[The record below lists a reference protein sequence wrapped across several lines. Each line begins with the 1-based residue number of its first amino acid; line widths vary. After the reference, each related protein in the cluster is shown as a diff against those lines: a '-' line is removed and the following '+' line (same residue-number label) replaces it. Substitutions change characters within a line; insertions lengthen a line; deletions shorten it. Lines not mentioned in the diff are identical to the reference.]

1 MDYKSLK
8 KVFYSNPQNYN
19 TEYINRLNSPSTI
32 KFDIE
37 INNNLAFLM
46 ITPELFDKQ
55 YQIYKLNNEL
65 NNIANELPGI
75 AFDQYIKK
83 CLIDEIVLT
92 NEIEGVISTK
102 KDVFEILESTEYEDK
117 HKRLLGLVT
126 KYLKLKTEDN
136 LSIMTC
142 QDIREIYNDLVLQEI
157 LTDDPKNAPDG
168 IYFRKHSVNIL
179 SKYKKVIHTGITPE
193 DKLNKAMTS
202 ALNILNN
209 NELNIII
216 RIAVFHYLFG
226 YIHPFYDGNGRTSRF
241 ISSYLLSKHLN
252 VLSGYRL
259 AYIIKENIN
268 QYYNSFKIT
277 NEEKNKGDLT
287 PFVINFFDII
297 IKLLDKLIDSLTKR
311 YEQLKYYSAISDNLF
326 NGKEKYANIAF
337 ILFQQTLFGTG
348 GISIEELIESSDN
361 SEYTVRKCISQLKNK
376 DLLIISKIG
385 KKCLYEFNLKR
396 F

>member
-1 MDYKSLK
+1 
-8 KVFYSNPQNYN
+8 
-19 TEYINRLNSPSTI
+19 
-32 KFDIE
+32 
-37 INNNLAFLM
+37 M

-65 NNIANELPGI
+65 NDIACKLPGI
-75 AFDQYIKK
+75 AFEQYIKK

-102 KDVFEILESTEYEDK
+102 KDVFAILESTEYEDK

-126 KYLKLKTEDN
+126 KYLKLNTEDN

-157 LTDDPKNAPDG
+157 LSDDPKNAPDG
-168 IYFRKHSVNIL
+168 IYFRKHGVNVM

-193 DKLNKAMTS
+193 DKLNKTMAS

-216 RIAVFHYLFG
+216 RIAVFHYFFG

-259 AYIIKENIN
+259 AYTIKENIN
-268 QYYNSFKIT
+268 LYYNSFKIT

-311 YEQLKYYSAISDNLF
+311 YEQLDYYYTISGNLF
-326 NGKEKYANIAF
+326 DEKEKYASIAF

-348 GISIEELIESSDN
+348 GISIEELVKSSN
-361 SEYTVRKCISQLKNK
+361 TSEYTVRKCISELQSK
-376 DLLIISKIG
+376 DLLIISKLG
-385 KKCLYEFNLKR
+385 KNSYMNSI
-396 F
+396 